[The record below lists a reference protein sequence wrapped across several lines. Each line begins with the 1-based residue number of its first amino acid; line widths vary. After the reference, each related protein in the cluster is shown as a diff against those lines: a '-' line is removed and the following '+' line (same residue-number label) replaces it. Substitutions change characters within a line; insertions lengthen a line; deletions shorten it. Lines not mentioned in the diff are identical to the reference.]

1 MFSATWP
8 RSVQR
13 MAASF
18 LNRAVQI
25 NIGNSD
31 ELVLNSDV
39 TQVLTL
45 DQQTKY
51 RYRGISPV
59 RKRQPLRTPLGP

>member
-1 MFSATWP
+1 
-8 RSVQR
+8 

-45 DQQTKY
+45 DL
-51 RYRGISPV
+51 
-59 RKRQPLRTPLGP
+59 RKTTNSFHHSGVVQGYLAEKMKPPP